1 MSFNKARRNDILAL
15 LTVIVVI
22 ALDQWAK
29 SQVVQH
35 LSPPESHQPIPL
47 IGQYL
52 TIYYIQN
59 AGAAFSMFANTY
71 ILALLITV
79 AICLIVY
86 LYARMINN
94 GPLLLKLIF
103 GMIIGGATGNLID
116 RAVRGGRV
124 VDFIFFRIPE
134 IGFSFAIF
142 NIADAAISV
151 GVFLLFIFV
160 LFGGVRKTKTTS
172 QQPVQSIE
180 EKEISAPKQK
190 GAAFRP
196 TEQDVQ
202 P

>member
-1 MSFNKARRNDILAL
+1 MSVKQARRNDILAL

-22 ALDQWAK
+22 ALDQWTK
-29 SQVVQH
+29 SLVVQH

-59 AGAAFSMFANTY
+59 PGAAFSMFANTY
-71 ILALLITV
+71 ILALLIAAAV
-79 AICLIVY
+79 CLIAY

-94 GPLLLKLIF
+94 GPLVLKLIF

-116 RAVRGGRV
+116 RAIRAGRV

-160 LFGGVRKTKTTS
+160 LLGGLRKSKTASTKPGREEQVMPSPS
-172 QQPVQSIE
+172 QKSGTLR
-180 EKEISAPKQK
+180 S
-190 GAAFRP
+190 
-196 TEQDVQ
+196 TEQDAQ